1 MKHKTIKNLWTVVAI
16 IGIIAMIMFTI
27 LPLFQ

>member
-1 MKHKTIKNLWTVVAI
+1 MKRKTIKALWTVVAI

-27 LPLFQ
+27 LPAFQ